1 MIYIVFALIVAAAL
15 SYLIF
20 SESRTQGRVLAPLNA
35 EAARIAERIEAIKGS
50 LRDIEYEKS
59 VGKMDADTFARLQNE
74 LLAEWDASEKKLA
87 AAPKTAAPESVA
99 KVCGSCGTPVA
110 AAAAKFCH
118 ACGARLALWLFAV
131 FCFFSLPKDLAAF
144 DIRVTVQN
152 GTEGRV
158 ETQPLS
164 VQLLKLEQG
173 MQPVAAKTTNG
184 GKTEFLNQPEMTAGP
199 YMVQTVYRGVTYS
212 RVIPPNVQSPADI
225 KLEIFDSTASAEKVR
240 VRTLV
245 ELRRADKTTLSG
257 LMILFFVNSDRRA
270 FTGGPNGLGFYLP
283 EGAQI
288 EQASISV
295 GSGSSNI
302 QWLKLK
308 PAPAAKKGFYTVGQ
322 NVKPGDR
329 ILQVMFKLPYDEKGT
344 ALRFQSLYP
353 QETGIQLIA
362 EPENIEVRQG
372 EKNLTRTRDENL
384 GRGLIS
390 FTARETQVE
399 FSLAGGG
406 IMDVKKQEEAEI
418 EIKSPL
424 SLTQKLLFP
433 LVALLVFA
441 AGFWLKIRKQISPAK

>member
-1 MIYIVFALIVAAAL
+1 MIYLVFALIVAAAL

-20 SESRTQGRVLAPLNA
+20 SESRTQRMQ
-35 EAARIAERIEAIKGS
+35 AATTETDTIRLTERIEAIKGS

-59 VGKMDADTFARLQNE
+59 VGKMDAHTFARLQNE
-74 LLAEWDASEKKLA
+74 LLAEWDATEKNLA
-87 AAPKTAAPESVA
+87 AVPKTTTPAVTA
-99 KVCGSCGTPVA
+99 KVCASCGTPVA
-110 AAAAKFCH
+110 AASAKFCH

-131 FCFFSLPKDLAAF
+131 LCFFLVPKDLSAF

-173 MQPVAAKTTNG
+173 MQPVAAKTTNN

-225 KLEIFDSTASAEKVR
+225 KLEIFDSTASTDKLR
-240 VRTLV
+240 VRTLI
-245 ELRRADKTTLSG
+245 ELRRADKATLSG
-257 LMILFFVNSDRRA
+257 LMILFFLNSDKRA
-270 FTGGPNGLGFYLP
+270 FTGGDNGLGFYLP

-295 GSGSSNI
+295 GSGASNI
-302 QWLKLK
+302 QWLKLN

-362 EPENIEVRQG
+362 EPESIEVKQG
-372 EKNLTRTRDENL
+372 EKSLARTRDENL

-390 FTARETQVE
+390 FTARETQIE
-399 FSLAGGG
+399 FSLTGGG
-406 IMDVKKQEEAEI
+406 IMDIKKQEEAEI

-433 LVALLVFA
+433 LIALLVFA
-441 AGFWLKIRKQISPAK
+441 AGFWLKIRKQINPAK